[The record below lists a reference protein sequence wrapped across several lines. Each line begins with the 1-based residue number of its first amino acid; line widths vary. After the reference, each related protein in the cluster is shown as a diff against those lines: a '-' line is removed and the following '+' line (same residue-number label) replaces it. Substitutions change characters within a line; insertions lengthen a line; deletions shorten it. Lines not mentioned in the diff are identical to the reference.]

1 MKKNSIYRLA
11 LLLFAVTLGQ
21 SVKAQDNPE
30 IVEFPL
36 EEEDGFYLI
45 QNAEDW
51 NALAE
56 YVAAGGETVEMAFK
70 LTDDISVTTTMGC
83 QLNSNATSRMRFSG
97 SFDGGGHTLNV
108 NLSSAETNPNYTA
121 PFAYTLNATIK
132 NLKVTGK
139 ITTTGTFAGGLVGS
153 TGTGTGNG
161 RVTIENVDVA
171 VEMECNYLSGGQ
183 GSGKYANQAGF
194 VGIAENGA
202 TITNCVFSG
211 KLTGADF
218 AYSGGFIALDKGK
231 NTNITK
237 LTNCFF
243 VPSEVNAANL
253 FGSSEFVH
261 KDNAGGNAVLENC
274 YYTVSFSEPET
285 AQGIKVVTSYEEGD
299 EVTPVAG
306 PDGNTYYIVKHYM
319 TWLDVQEQL
328 AGTNDIITLT
338 NDIAAG
344 TEDTPLVV
352 AEGRSLTIDLG
363 GFTLDRAKDIVGAV
377 NSGFVISNAGTLTI
391 KNGTIR
397 GGHNNGNGGGIFN
410 TGTLTLEDV
419 TVTGNYATQGAGVYS
434 TGTLNVQGNVQVTGN
449 NTGNVYINGAI
460 NVTGDLAETASIGVT
475 TAANAAGTIVAVNGG
490 GSFDATN
497 FTSDNTSFHVAVY
510 TEGENEGKAYLSD
523 APAVEVLLANLGDNS
538 SILTEK
544 NGVYADVTL
553 SGRTISGGYWNT
565 LCLPFD
571 VTVAQLKKAIGNS
584 VQVNELA
591 DASCTSST
599 LTINF
604 APLVAET
611 KSIPAGKP
619 FLVKGATKSSPKF
632 EGVTIK
638 NITNDVVSSNVTF
651 KGTYSN
657 TSLEANN
664 QNIRFFGSNNKLYYP
679 GSNGFTLGANRAY
692 FVIDNGTEVKNFIL
706 NFGDEDDATAIMTID
721 NEQQATE
728 GAIYNIAGQR
738 ISKMQKGINIVNGKK
753 ILF

>member
-1 MKKNSIYRLA
+1 MKKNFFYRLG

-21 SVKAQDNPE
+21 SVKAQEPE
-30 IVEFPL
+30 APQFPAL
-36 EEEDGFYLI
+36 AVDGDFYLI
-45 QNAEDW
+45 QSLNDW
-51 NALAE
+51 NALADFI
-56 YVAAGGETVEMAFK
+56 AAGGETVEMSFK
-70 LTDDISVTTTMGC
+70 LTDNIGPITKTMGC
-83 QLNSNATSRMRFSG
+83 QLNSNANSRMRFAG
-97 SFDGGGHTLNV
+97 TFDGNGKTINV
-108 NLSSAETNPNYTA
+108 NLTSAVTNPNYTA

-153 TGTGTGNG
+153 TGPTGSGT
-161 RVTIENVDVA
+161 VTIDNVEVA
-171 VEMECNYLSGGQ
+171 VDMECNYLSGDQ
-183 GSGKYANQAGF
+183 GSNKYANQSGF
-194 VGIAENGA
+194 VGIAEGGA
-202 TITNCVFSG
+202 TITNSWFSG

-218 AYSGGFIALDKGK
+218 AYSAGFIALNKAAS
-231 NTNITK
+231 TIS
-237 LTNCFF
+237 NCLFA
-243 VPSEVNAANL
+243 PSQVTASNL
-253 FGSSEFVH
+253 YGSSEFYH
-261 KDNAGGNAVLENC
+261 KNGGNCTLEDC

-285 AQGIKVVTSYEEGD
+285 AQGVKVVTSYNDGD
-299 EVTPVAG
+299 EVTPVNG

-328 AGTNDIITLT
+328 AGTNEIITLT

-352 AEGRSLTIDLG
+352 ADGRTVTLNMN

-553 SGRTISGGYWNT
+553 SDRTIFSGYWNT

-611 KSIPAGKP
+611 KSISAGTP

-679 GSNGFTLGANRAY
+679 GSNDFTLGANRAY